1 MSASEAVNRSATV
14 RISRALTG
22 VACGVNALVEREY
35 VRDQRRVA
43 VLVVLRL
50 PARRETLGLRTKGLA
65 RQLWRR
71 CERTATSAE
80 ARSAHIDEVVGIS
93 SALWPRE
100 EDGRVDFPHG
110 FVDLIEASR
119 VLLRARVVPCNGR
132 P

>member
-50 PARRETLGLRTKGLA
+50 PARRGTLGLRTKGLA

-93 SALWPRE
+93 SALWPRK

-110 FVDLIEASR
+110 LVDLVEASR
-119 VLLRARVVPCNGR
+119 VLLRPRVVPCNDR